1 MKTRREKIMSCKK
14 NRLHAILLAFAFAG
28 CAGFFETTGRWL
40 VSEEDERKLGRSFHQ
55 HLLTNDTARQQYPVY
70 QPPDQA
76 GIEMQSYV
84 HDVFSDLVGKIP
96 EGRRPGYPFTLTILD
111 SKEENAFAV
120 PGGYVY
126 LTTGIL
132 SSLQSEAELAGVL
145 GHEIA
150 HITGHHYREALAR
163 NAALSAGLQ
172 VLLAGTDAGQ
182 VATMGAGLFHQL
194 AGLRFSR
201 GNERDADEHGT
212 YLLASTGRNPLG
224 IANYFARMEGQP
236 VPEWLSTHP
245 GPENR
250 VEFIHD
256 LVEGRPQLE
265 QLAADSLRTSRTQ
278 RFQENVSL

>member
-1 MKTRREKIMSCKK
+1 MYCFK
-14 NRLHAILLAFAFAG
+14 NRLHAILLVFVFTG

-40 VSEEDERKLGRSFHQ
+40 VSEEDERKLGQSFHQ

-70 QPPDQA
+70 QPRNQE
-76 GIEMQSYV
+76 GMEMQAYV
-84 HDVFSDLVGKIP
+84 QNVFRDLVRNIP
-96 EGRRPGYPFTLTILD
+96 QGRRPDYPFTLTILE

-150 HITGHHYREALAR
+150 HVTGHHFREALAR
-163 NAALSAGLQ
+163 NAALSTGLQ
-172 VLLAGTDAGQ
+172 VLLAGTGAGE
-182 VATMGAGLFHQL
+182 VATMGAGVFQQL
-194 AGLRFSR
+194 AGLKFSR
-201 GNERDADEHGT
+201 GNEKDADKHGT

-250 VEFIHD
+250 VEYIHE
-256 LVEGRPQLE
+256 LVERRPQLE
-265 QLAADSLRTSRTQ
+265 QLAADSLRTSHTQ
-278 RFQENVSL
+278 RFQENVPL

>member
-1 MKTRREKIMSCKK
+1 MSCIKY
-14 NRLHAILLAFAFAG
+14 RFHAVLLVFVFAG

-40 VSEEDERKLGRSFHQ
+40 VSEEEERKLGQSFHQ

-70 QPPDQA
+70 QPATQE
-76 GIEMQSYV
+76 GMEMQAYV
-84 HDVFSDLVGKIP
+84 HNVFRDLVGNIP
-96 EGRRPGYPFTLTILD
+96 EDRRPDYPFTLTLLE

-132 SSLQSEAELAGVL
+132 SSLRSEAELAGVL

-182 VATMGAGLFHQL
+182 VATMGAGVFQQL
-194 AGLRFSR
+194 AGLKFSR

-224 IANYFARMEGQP
+224 IASYFARMEGQP

-250 VEFIHD
+250 VEFIHE

-265 QLAADSLRTSRTQ
+265 QLAADSLRTSHTQ
-278 RFQENVSL
+278 RFQENVPL